1 MNKMKIQ
8 AAVPEHL
15 QVLLMAVI
23 SMLAFLVLLLP
34 QAYARAESPLVV
46 GVTEAPPFV
55 VKTSDGR
62 WSGPVFELWEHIAK
76 ELEQS
81 YTLREMDLESML
93 SALEQEEIEVAVA
106 ALSVTADRESRFD
119 FTHPFHASGT
129 GIASRSLGTTGPLEV
144 AYRLISRP
152 FLNAAGGLLLLLLVT
167 GMVMTILERRTNPE
181 QFGGTWWKG
190 LGSGFWWSAVT
201 MTTVGYGDKSP
212 RTAAGRA
219 VAVIWMFVAIIT
231 ISGFTAGIASTLT
244 VERLTAVTE
253 PDDLKHVRVGTVASS
268 NSAEYL
274 QRERIAFEEFRTL
287 RDALQQLAEGELDAV
302 VYDIPLIAY
311 QLERHPEWS
320 HISVLPGTVISTQ
333 NAFGLP
339 EGSELR
345 EPINRIIPAYTGTRD
360 WRVRMED
367 Y

>member
-1 MNKMKIQ
+1 MNKINIQ
-8 AAVPEHL
+8 AALPAHL
-15 QVLLMAVI
+15 QVLLTTAI

-34 QAYARAESPLVV
+34 QASASAGSPLVV
-46 GVTEAPPFV
+46 GITEAPPFV
-55 VKTSDGR
+55 LKTSDGY
-62 WSGPVFELWEHIAK
+62 WSGPVFELWEHVAE
-76 ELEQS
+76 ELERS

-93 SALEQEEIEVAVA
+93 SALEREEIDVAIA

-129 GIASRSLGTTGPLEV
+129 GIASRTLGTTGPLEV
-144 AYRLISRP
+144 AYRLMSRP
-152 FLNAAGGLLLLLLVT
+152 FLNTAGGLLLLLLVT
-167 GMVMTILERRTNPE
+167 GMVMSILERRANPE

-212 RTAAGRA
+212 RTVAGRA
-219 VAVIWMFVAIIT
+219 VAVIWMFVAIVT
-231 ISGFTAGIASTLT
+231 ISGFTASIASSLT
-244 VERLTAVTE
+244 VERLTAVSD
-253 PDDLKHVRVGTVASS
+253 PDDLKQVRVGTVASS
-268 NSAEYL
+268 NSADYL
-274 QRERIAFEEFRTL
+274 QRERIAFQEFRTL
-287 RDALQQLAEGELDAV
+287 RDALQQLAEGEIDAV

-311 QLERHPEWS
+311 QLEGHPEWS
-320 HISVLPGTVISTQ
+320 HISVLPGAVISTQ

-345 EPINRIIPAYTGTRD
+345 EPLNRIIPAYTETRD
-360 WRVRMED
+360 WRVQMED